1 MLFSGLH
8 SSRPETRLRTIPG
21 FSWRVTQVHDTVSC
35 VNNSISGSF
44 SGNFRAGQT
53 PGTVLKKLC
62 SQEEEVYKKLMKD
75 QHIRDYVPRYHKTII
90 VNDDDDQFIELEDL
104 LR

>member
-1 MLFSGLH
+1 M
-8 SSRPETRLRTIPG
+8 
-21 FSWRVTQVHDTVSC
+21 
-35 VNNSISGSF
+35 
-44 SGNFRAGQT
+44 
-53 PGTVLKKLC
+53 LKKLC

-75 QHIRDYVPRYHKTII
+75 QHIRDFVPRYHKTII

>member
-1 MLFSGLH
+1 M
-8 SSRPETRLRTIPG
+8 
-21 FSWRVTQVHDTVSC
+21 
-35 VNNSISGSF
+35 
-44 SGNFRAGQT
+44 
-53 PGTVLKKLC
+53 KKLC

-75 QHIRDYVPRYHKTII
+75 EFIRDFVPTYHRTVV